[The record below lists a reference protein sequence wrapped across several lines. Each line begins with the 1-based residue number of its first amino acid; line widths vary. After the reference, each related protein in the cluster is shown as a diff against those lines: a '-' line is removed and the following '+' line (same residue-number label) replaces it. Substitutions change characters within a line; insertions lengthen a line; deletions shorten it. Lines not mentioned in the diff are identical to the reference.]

1 MSWLASALQPLDNVA
16 VLMLKVTQGCP
27 MASNTLPPGCT
38 MHHAIGV
45 VDTPHGRGLRATE
58 PIKAGE
64 VLLYAPAAAQLD
76 GIDAD
81 ALATTLLAELE
92 KGTHQ
97 WLSSLPRVAYSAAG
111 CDDAT
116 PVSYTHLTLPTICS
130 V

>member
-1 MSWLASALQPLDNVA
+1 
-16 VLMLKVTQGCP
+16 
-27 MASNTLPPGCT
+27 
-38 MHHAIGV
+38 MHESIDV

-81 ALATTLLAELE
+81 ALAATLLAELE
-92 KGTHQ
+92 RGTHA
-97 WLSSLPRVAYSAAG
+97 WLAALPRVAYSAAG

-116 PVSYTHLTLPTICS
+116 RGEITDVSRGTLVGLARANTGRPIAREGEGDK
-130 V
+130 